1 MDEHLVKV
9 FEPRLAS
16 DLNLRG
22 PETWVLVRIKK
33 PTVAELKAH
42 LMLCGIITSYKYSVE
57 MMDDHGSF
65 KEMGEDDQLVPVKG
79 PKQRIYVKVMPE
91 ANWLSWPFRSSHAP
105 IQGNA
110 RGPCFAVASS

>member
-1 MDEHLVKV
+1 
-9 FEPRLAS
+9 
-16 DLNLRG
+16 
-22 PETWVLVRIKK
+22 
-33 PTVAELKAH
+33 
-42 LMLCGIITSYKYSVE
+42 MLCGIITSYKYSVE